1 MRETIFRMRCSA
13 AATNIPFDAQCK
25 QSLVPIS
32 RGKIKENRVQTMLQ
46 AWKMCLDHIRKV
58 KREDLWLL
66 RFFSLGSKRL
76 LYFLGLIAK
85 LFQGEA
91 KLERR
96 EDQVNNAAVG
106 PKLDT
111 LLPEGDT
118 VVIKMGVVLKPGVI
132 SPPKA
137 CTPSPHLCNDRDTV
151 SVGLDVKKI
160 FF

>member
-1 MRETIFRMRCSA
+1 
-13 AATNIPFDAQCK
+13 
-25 QSLVPIS
+25 
-32 RGKIKENRVQTMLQ
+32 
-46 AWKMCLDHIRKV
+46 
-58 KREDLWLL
+58 
-66 RFFSLGSKRL
+66 
-76 LYFLGLIAK
+76 
-85 LFQGEA
+85 
-91 KLERR
+91 
-96 EDQVNNAAVG
+96 VNNAAVG